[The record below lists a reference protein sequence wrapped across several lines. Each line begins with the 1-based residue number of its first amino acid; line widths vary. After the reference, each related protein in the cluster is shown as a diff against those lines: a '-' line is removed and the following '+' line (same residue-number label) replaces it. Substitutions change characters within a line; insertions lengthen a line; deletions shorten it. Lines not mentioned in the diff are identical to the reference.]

1 MEFFGPEL
9 SHAIPEASLAAA
21 PANAERLVSTRHS
34 RSLS

>member
-21 PANAERLVSTRHS
+21 PTNAERLVSTRHS